1 MSGNVKYTRK
11 LLSDKTLEEL
21 VLLISEVEERF
32 SDLKISKIGIYLDDD
47 KDNKDKETIKAVY
60 GLYIGSFLLKGIN
73 KEELI
78 REIEI
83 YERFANKGDK

>member
-32 SDLKISKIGIYLDDD
+32 RDLKISKIGIYLDDD